1 MPVTQWHAE
10 WAWLGTEDAVE
21 SDVLIGVEGDTEL
34 LEESNDF
41 GISISNWRA
50 LHPHANLGRITD
62 LALAKEHLAL
72 SERPVEDRCLE
83 LASVHSPSESLPF
96 QDAHIRL
103 DPHAAQ
109 PRLDVN
115 RSFVL
120 SLERCGKYRELKWS
134 PISLAQPVSLLL
146 TPARLVEQTFGKLR
160 VVG

>member
-1 MPVTQWHAE
+1 MEKRYRQIRMEDRPELAVDPVF
-10 WAWLGTEDAVE
+10 
-21 SDVLIGVEGDTEL
+21 LIGVEGDTEL

-103 DPHAAQ
+103 D
-109 PRLDVN
+109 VN
-115 RSFVL
+115 RSFVP